1 MRPPG
6 PAALAAA
13 RAASAA
19 TKASQW
25 QNAML
30 LFSDCFAHGIRLDP
44 VLCNIAIGA
53 GGQGQGGWLLAMDL
67 FACFWQWQL
76 EATLASFNS
85 AMKIYALCHRWREVF
100 HALQDLTLQTM
111 LPDAVSC
118 TAACGGCR
126 SPLRWHRAACLLRD
140 MGRAAILLGEISFNA
155 ALYAVGRTWQCSV
168 DFLEEGLQR
177 GVRADSVALAALSAA
192 PGASWTSVL
201 SWLRQLQ
208 LKGLQANAVPFRTCV
223 ATAAGWPE
231 ALHLAGSGSLRDE
244 LALTLR
250 QRLSEDGRWLLAISA
265 ACRLDAS
272 PVTVAV
278 LSSSCVRGGSW
289 SDGLE
294 VVVGARAAGIE
305 LDVVVRNTQLSSA
318 ACSSQWQAANHDL
331 EACSRRCLKVDV
343 ISYNTVITAME
354 RGRRWSEALGS
365 FQDAFRSGLGGPG
378 LAQTSPLLACGDQW
392 RRAGALLE
400 VFNQQL
406 RPSLPSYTA
415 VLAETWHC
423 AEKGAGCN
431 PRTCCARCARGPC
444 PQRSRHQPVMLSW
457 VHSVTRAAGRTP
469 ARSCGLWLLLRPSPT
484 LLWRHRLLHHRRA
497 RSGVGSHLSSALSQ
511 SALWRSHYP
520 VSTQLLLPVQLMPNG
535 FLPSLLCASCWCT
548 AGIRMWS
555 PSRPSRMFAAGHR
568 SGKRPHSLSKS
579 QELFAHCSLGMPTSC
594 DAQRR
599 HLLRSHRGGRC
610 CTCSVPRVPTALLVV
625 QHWVPAAR
633 TPSGSLPRS
642 CLWMDRATC

>member
-1 MRPPG
+1 MVLSAEARKSSMWSRRSGHCTTARRVVGQFAPGVAPQPRFKLCAPTQGPFSEPTPLEGPVPFPWHGPLTSRCRTRLWSLAGSHGPTCHRCRPAPCPEFGSLRSAALVDMRPPG

-19 TKASQW
+19 TKASHW
-25 QNAML
+25 QNAVL

-53 GGQGQGGWLLAMDL
+53 AGQGQGGWLPAMDL

-85 AMKIYALCHRWREVF
+85 AMKIYALCDRWREVF

-126 SPLRWHRAACLLRD
+126 STLRWHRAACLLRD

-168 DFLEEGLQR
+168 DFLAEGLQR
-177 GVRADSVALAALSAA
+177 GVRADSVSLAALSTA

-208 LKGLQANAVPFRTCV
+208 LNGLQANAVPYRTCV

-231 ALHLAGSGSLRDE
+231 ALNLATGSGSLRDE
-244 LALTLR
+244 LFPTLR
-250 QRLSEDGRWLLAISA
+250 QRLSEDGRWLLAISS

-278 LSSSCVRGGSW
+278 LSCSCVRGGSW
-289 SDGLE
+289 SDGVE

-331 EACSRRCLKVDV
+331 EACSRHCLKVDV
-343 ISYNTVITAME
+343 ISYNTVITALE

-365 FQDAFRSGLGGPG
+365 FQDSFRSGLGGPG

-415 VLAETWHC
+415 VLADTW
-423 AEKGAGCN
+423 
-431 PRTCCARCARGPC
+431 T
-444 PQRSRHQPVMLSW
+444 
-457 VHSVTRAAGRTP
+457 
-469 ARSCGLWLLLRPSPT
+469 T
-484 LLWRHRLLHHRRA
+484 L
-497 RSGVGSHLSSALSQ
+497 VGKEAIL
-511 SALWRSHYP
+511 
-520 VSTQLLLPVQLMPNG
+520 
-535 FLPSLLCASCWCT
+535 
-548 AGIRMWS
+548 
-555 PSRPSRMFAAGHR
+555 
-568 SGKRPHSLSKS
+568 
-579 QELFAHCSLGMPTSC
+579 
-594 DAQRR
+594 
-599 HLLRSHRGGRC
+599 
-610 CTCSVPRVPTALLVV
+610 
-625 QHWVPAAR
+625 
-633 TPSGSLPRS
+633 
-642 CLWMDRATC
+642 